1 MRLHTAKGVVS
12 CKKVKE
18 EGEEVERMEETS
30 REVN

>member
-1 MRLHTAKGVVS
+1 MRLHTTKGVVS

-30 REVN
+30 QEVN

>member
-30 REVN
+30 QEVN